1 MNDPRTKRPSLEEL
15 KDERHRKWLRTLK
28 LNSKKGSAVVIQMN
42 VPVFGKTATELSERE
57 MEILQLISFGCTTKD
72 IAERLFL
79 STHTIT
85 NHRKNMLN
93 RSRCGNFAELVRVA
107 INENLL

>member
-1 MNDPRTKRPSLEEL
+1 MRDPRTKRPSPEDIL
-15 KDERHRKWLRTLK
+15 DMRHKEWICSLRISRETGSTVIIK
-28 LNSKKGSAVVIQMN
+28 LPSTNY
-42 VPVFGKTATELSERE
+42 GKTASVLSERE
-57 MEILQLISFGCTTKD
+57 IEILQLISFGCSSRE
-72 IAERLFL
+72 IAEKLFL
-79 STHTIT
+79 SNHTVT

>member
-1 MNDPRTKRPSLEEL
+1 MRDPRTKRPTVQDLIEV
-15 KDERHRKWLRTLK
+15 RHIEWLRSLK
-28 LNSKKGSAVVIQMN
+28 GHPNGGEPRVIQLESYN
-42 VPVFGKTATELSERE
+42 TGKTASVLSNRELEV
-57 MEILQLISFGCTTKD
+57 LQLVSFGSSTKE
-72 IAERLFL
+72 IADKLHL
-79 STHTIT
+79 SAHTIT